1 MIMRLHHHLLLVL
14 VALSACSSTTEEVS
28 VGPSVTDLI
37 RLTRY
42 EEALRLSQ
50 EFVDAAPSA
59 ENYEQQ
65 ETATIAWLLNQGR
78 MQTFGDKDFEALT
91 TFEQALLLRPDS
103 EVVLKW
109 IGKTRAKIAN
119 QLFLEGTELHA
130 LEEYTEAVVKYD
142 EALVM
147 APDHDS
153 AIRAKTLAER
163 QSQYRIDL
171 AKGYY
176 VAGVRALSDYWLE
189 QAKSRFGYT
198 RKYLPEHSRAL
209 NRRKKVNGMLA
220 GQRLILGDDYMSR
233 GLYAAA
239 RNEFRLAQI
248 LHPITEGLQERLE
261 EATREA
267 AASDQLLKAEMFV
280 FKSEF
285 DAALGALDE
294 GIKLTT
300 LQVDQFELV
309 RVEIDDEKNRIIYE
323 RALAYEHDYLY
334 EEAINVYDELLVRTD
349 YYEDSRARRETL
361 NDYVRNADRLYGE
374 ISSTKDARNKLSL
387 LKQIEIFW
395 PEYRDIQ
402 ERILR
407 LEHSLNS

>member
-1 MIMRLHHHLLLVL
+1 
-14 VALSACSSTTEEVS
+14 
-28 VGPSVTDLI
+28 
-37 RLTRY
+37 
-42 EEALRLSQ
+42 
-50 EFVDAAPSA
+50 
-59 ENYEQQ
+59 
-65 ETATIAWLLNQGR
+65 

-103 EVVLKW
+103 GVVLKW

-130 LEEYTEAVVKYD
+130 LEEYAEAVVKYD

-248 LHPITEGLQERLE
+248 LHPITEELQERLE

>member
-130 LEEYTEAVVKYD
+130 LEEYAEAVVKYD

-248 LHPITEGLQERLE
+248 LHPITEELQERLE

>member
-130 LEEYTEAVVKYD
+130 LEEYAEAVVKYD

>member
-1 MIMRLHHHLLLVL
+1 
-14 VALSACSSTTEEVS
+14 
-28 VGPSVTDLI
+28 
-37 RLTRY
+37 
-42 EEALRLSQ
+42 
-50 EFVDAAPSA
+50 
-59 ENYEQQ
+59 
-65 ETATIAWLLNQGR
+65 
-78 MQTFGDKDFEALT
+78 
-91 TFEQALLLRPDS
+91 
-103 EVVLKW
+103 
-109 IGKTRAKIAN
+109 
-119 QLFLEGTELHA
+119 
-130 LEEYTEAVVKYD
+130 
-142 EALVM
+142 
-147 APDHDS
+147 
-153 AIRAKTLAER
+153 
-163 QSQYRIDL
+163 
-171 AKGYY
+171 
-176 VAGVRALSDYWLE
+176 
-189 QAKSRFGYT
+189 
-198 RKYLPEHSRAL
+198 
-209 NRRKKVNGMLA
+209 
-220 GQRLILGDDYMSR
+220 
-233 GLYAAA
+233 
-239 RNEFRLAQI
+239 
-248 LHPITEGLQERLE
+248 
-261 EATREA
+261 
-267 AASDQLLKAEMFV
+267 MFV